1 MKKYFAQKGF
11 ATFLPLL
18 VISFFIVSIFAIYG
32 GQKSDTPTQVLSE
45 TTESERENREQ
56 TQVRLV
62 NDSEEDRVEIETQNN
77 EDEDREEENEME
89 DEIEDEDIEDEDEFE
104 SEIERT
110 IKEGTVSSKIKIRSG
125 NNKFEFEEESG
136 KIRVRTN
143 FPLSV
148 NPTTREL
155 TVSTPAG
162 VRIVAVL
169 PEKAISNMIE
179 AGFVTTAEATTLSTG
194 GEGEL
199 VYEVEG
205 IKEEKLLGLFK
216 INLRRRV
223 SVSATTGDVVT
234 INQTTSN
241 QILDIFSI

>member
-1 MKKYFAQKGF
+1 MKRHFAQEGF

-18 VISFFIVSIFAIYG
+18 VVSFFILSIFAVYNNG
-32 GQKSDTPTQVLSE
+32 TPESPNQVLSE
-45 TTESERENREQ
+45 TTENEKENLEQ
-56 TQVRLV
+56 TQIRLA
-62 NDSEEDRVEIETQNN
+62 NDSEEDRIEIKTQNSQDD
-77 EDEDREEENEME
+77 DEDVDNEME
-89 DEIEDEDIEDEDEFE
+89 DEVEEEDIEDEDEFE

-125 NNKFEFEEESG
+125 NNKFEFEEEDG

-162 VRIVAVL
+162 VRVVAIL
-169 PEKAISNMIE
+169 PEKAINNMIE
-179 AGFVTTAEATTLSTG
+179 AGFVTTAETTILSTTQ
-194 GEGEL
+194 EGEL
-199 VYEVEG
+199 TYEIEG

-223 SVSATTGDVVT
+223 SISAATGEVVT